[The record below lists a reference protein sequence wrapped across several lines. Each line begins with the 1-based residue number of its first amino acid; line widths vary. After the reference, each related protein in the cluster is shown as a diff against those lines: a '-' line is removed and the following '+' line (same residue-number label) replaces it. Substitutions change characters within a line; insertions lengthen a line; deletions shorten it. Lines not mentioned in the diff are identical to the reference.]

1 MSAEEALIRD
11 VSSLL
16 RNLIRDN
23 IPELNGPT
31 SVVLESPGEIVP
43 QASQNQLSLFLYGII
58 ENTFLKNQD
67 FHPEGPDKLH
77 YPPIPLDLYYLLTP
91 YSKDKEMEQI
101 ILAKILRLFYD
112 NSILS
117 GPILGNNLLDAG
129 NKELRLIMTTLPL
142 DQINHLW
149 GLFPGKSYRLALYYL
164 VTPLFIPSTRELGIQ
179 RVITKQISYYG
190 ND

>member
-1 MSAEEALIRD
+1 LSAEEALIRD
-11 VSSLL
+11 VTNMLK
-16 RNLIRDN
+16 NLIKDN
-23 IPELNGPT
+23 ITELNGAT

-43 QASQNQLSLFLYGII
+43 QASQNQLSLFLYGIS
-58 ENTFLKNQD
+58 ENPFLKNQD

-77 YPPIPLDLYYLLTP
+77 YPPIPLDLFYLLTP
-91 YSKDKEMEQI
+91 YAKDKEMEQI

-129 NKELRLIMTTLPL
+129 NKDLRIVMSTLPL

-149 GLFPGKSYRLALYYL
+149 GLFPGKSYRLGLYYMI
-164 VTPLFIPSTRELGIQ
+164 TPLYIPSTRELDVQ
-179 RVITKQISYYG
+179 RVVTKQISYYG